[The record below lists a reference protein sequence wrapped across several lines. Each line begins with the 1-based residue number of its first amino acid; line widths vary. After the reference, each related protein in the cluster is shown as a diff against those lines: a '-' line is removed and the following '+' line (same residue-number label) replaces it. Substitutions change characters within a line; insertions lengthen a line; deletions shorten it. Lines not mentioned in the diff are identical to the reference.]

1 MKSREELRNDYEE
14 ALFAMIMDEIMDLE
28 GEELIA
34 ERERLALS
42 EEFEISDEL
51 NKRCISAIN
60 DAFTA
65 KKKETRRLKTRK
77 VLRTVLVAAVVM
89 SILFTTVY
97 ASVPAVKNATD
108 ELMTAFSNVCAR
120 LVFGEAVVHV
130 DNGHYV
136 FSGIPD
142 EYAVI
147 EEYDGEGTKWVTYSG
162 GQSTVMVEID
172 YDCVYNEQCVDLED
186 ADEIRDIEFGEFKG
200 VYVIKGNRVHA
211 ALQDRERKTMIQI
224 ICYNVNM
231 EDVEKIIKNI
241 EYVD

>member
-28 GEELIA
+28 GEALIA

-89 SILFTTVY
+89 SIMFTTVY
-97 ASVPAVKNATD
+97 ASVPAVRRVAD
-108 ELMTAFSNVCAR
+108 EMVMAFSNVCAR
-120 LVFGEAVVHV
+120 LVFGDAVVHV
-130 DNGHYV
+130 DGGRYV
-136 FSGIPD
+136 FSAIPK
-142 EYAVI
+142 EFCVV
-147 EEYDGEGTKWVTYSG
+147 EEGEGEGTKWCTYSNE
-162 GQSTVMVEID
+162 QSVIWIEID
-172 YDCVYNEQCVDLED
+172 FDCEFNEQCVDLED
-186 ADEIRDIEFGEFKG
+186 ADEVKRVDFGPYMGVFVVKG
-200 VYVIKGNRVHA
+200 ERVHVA
-211 ALQDRERKTMIQI
+211 IHDEVRGNMIQV
-224 ICYNVNM
+224 ICYNLDPVV
-231 EDVEKIIKNI
+231 VEEII
-241 EYVD
+241 ESVDYIG